1 MPMPDSGCWWSDWKT
16 YVNYVIKL
24 SYIYYVRFD
33 HILSVPLIYI
43 ILSRADTQGIIIH
56 RILEDRL
63 GYCWDLKISIG
74 IANRICILIICVIT
88 VSY

>member
-1 MPMPDSGCWWSDWKT
+1 MGVGRVTGRHT

-33 HILSVPLIYI
+33 HNLSVPLRYI
-43 ILSRADTQGIIIH
+43 ILSRADTQGIMIH

-63 GYCWDLKISIG
+63 GYYWDLKISIG
-74 IANRICILIICVIT
+74 IANRICIQIICNNCVLLL
-88 VSY
+88 